1 MEAKGSPEKQY
12 GFGFRFTG
20 PGAFFSFFSFLGTT
34 GHVRVEPKWG
44 DIAGRIGLMFYE

>member
-20 PGAFFSFFSFLGTT
+20 PGAFFYFAFGNNGACTSKT
-34 GHVRVEPKWG
+34 KWG
-44 DIAGRIGLMFYE
+44 DIAGRIGLLFYE